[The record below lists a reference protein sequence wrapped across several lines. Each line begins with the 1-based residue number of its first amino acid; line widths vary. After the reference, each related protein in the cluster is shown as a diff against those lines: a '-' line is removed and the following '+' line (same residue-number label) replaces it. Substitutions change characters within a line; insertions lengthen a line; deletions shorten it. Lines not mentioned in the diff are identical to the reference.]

1 APRLAA
7 TLLGRLLPS
16 LRSRPEIRSNL
27 LASLR
32 GETDRLPEINR
43 ILWRNWAV
51 NAGAN
56 VASLHSRYQGE
67 LPQDV
72 ERNLHPGVF
81 HVNRANA
88 EGIERLLRL
97 AARRHVRVFWLLPP
111 LSAALQA
118 RRAPSCAAAQLE

>member
-1 APRLAA
+1 
-7 TLLGRLLPS
+7 

-27 LASLR
+27 RAALR
-32 GETDRLPEINR
+32 GEADRLHDINR
-43 ILWRNWAV
+43 ILWRNWTV
-51 NAGAN
+51 NDGAN

-72 ERNLHPGVF
+72 ERALHPGVF

-97 AARRHVRVFWLLPP
+97 AAQRQVRVFWLLTP
-111 LSAALQA
+111 LSSALQA
-118 RRAPSCAAAQLE
+118 RRDASSAEPRLAEFVRAFQVRP